1 MNYASEAQIESA
13 IRQAFLLK
21 HRVSLYKTD
30 AGGAGYRAGLRK
42 GAGCHGSLPTG
53 FPDLVGCEP
62 VSGRFIAIEV
72 KRPGKKPTEAQEEFL
87 AHFLVCNAIAFWADS
102 VDSALEQ
109 FETQMKGKS

>member
-1 MNYASEAQIESA
+1 MNNASESQIESA

-21 HRVSLYKTD
+21 HRVYLYKTD

-62 VSGRFIAIEV
+62 VSGRFVAIEV
-72 KRPGKKPTEAQEEFL
+72 KRPGRIPTELQADFL
-87 AHFLVCNAIAFWADS
+87 SHFRRSHAIAFWADS

-109 FETQMKGKS
+109 FKTQMEAA